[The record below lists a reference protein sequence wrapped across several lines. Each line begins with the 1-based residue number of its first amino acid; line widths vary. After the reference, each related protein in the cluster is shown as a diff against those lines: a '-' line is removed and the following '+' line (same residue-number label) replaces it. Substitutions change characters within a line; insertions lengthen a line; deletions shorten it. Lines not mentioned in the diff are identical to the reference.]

1 MLTREQDVE
10 IVQDVQAPI
19 VEYVNFVLISQSLV
33 VVGERNNV
41 MKNEDA

>member
-1 MLTREQDVE
+1 ME

-33 VVGERNNV
+33 VMGERNNV
-41 MKNEDA
+41 VKNEHA